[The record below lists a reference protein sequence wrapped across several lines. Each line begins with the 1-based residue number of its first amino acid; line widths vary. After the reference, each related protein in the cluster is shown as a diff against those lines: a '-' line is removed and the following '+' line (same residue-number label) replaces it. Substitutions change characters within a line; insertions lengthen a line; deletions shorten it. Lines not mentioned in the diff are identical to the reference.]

1 MYISK
6 STQRPKIL
14 EHINREYGFVYFE
27 DGDYDL
33 NIIGERR
40 IGDRSTNAFDD
51 YINIVYLEHGKW
63 NWHRFEATTDPG
75 SYWLQKPGYKPTAI
89 MKHPQQAR
97 GSWVLGEHRGQ
108 YPALVQWKPIQL
120 WRDGNKDNHL
130 DYTGPVSKELVGIN
144 IHRSSIKDGGS
155 DKVDKWSAGCQVFK
169 DRSGLDKLVELARLQ
184 KSQLGYHTFT
194 YTLIP
199 MMEE

>member
-1 MYISK
+1 MFIGSS
-6 STQRPKIL
+6 STPPKIL
-14 EHINREYGFVYFE
+14 EHIQEKYGYKIFQ

-40 IGDRSTNAFDD
+40 IQDRVTNMYDD
-51 YINIVYLEHGKW
+51 YIHIIYLEQRAWKHW
-63 NWHRFEATTDPG
+63 RFEASTDPG

-89 MKHPQQAR
+89 LVHPQQAR
-97 GSWVLGEHRGQ
+97 GSWILGKHKGE
-108 YPALVQWKPIQL
+108 YEALVQWRPVQL

-130 DYTGPVSKELVGIN
+130 DYTGPIKKELVGIN
-144 IHRSSIKDGGS
+144 IHRSSIREAGS
-155 DKVDKWSAGCQVFK
+155 DHVDKWSAGCQVFK
-169 DRSGLDKLVELARLQ
+169 EPAGLHKLIEIAKLQ
-184 KSQLGYHTFT
+184 KQKLGYHTFT